1 MESNTELKIDAAN
14 ESNAL
19 IVNPPPDEKSID
31 KIETGETV
39 SVDPSADA
47 ETLDNTVNSIESETG
62 VNDESYAFVDFL
74 EFDFT
79 EDLKEFYKHYILE
92 TPDGVIQVFQS
103 LTYGEMLISF
113 LLLFLIVLYLL
124 RWIFDVLYR

>member
-47 ETLDNTVNSIESETG
+47 ETLDNTVNSIESEPS
-62 VNDESYAFVDFL
+62 VNDDSYTFVDFL
-74 EFDFT
+74 ELDFT

-113 LLLFLIVLYLL
+113 LLLVMIALYLL
-124 RWIFDVLYR
+124 RWVFDVLYR

>member
-1 MESNTELKIDAAN
+1 MENNTELNIDAAN

-19 IVNPPPDEKSID
+19 LVNPPPDEKEKSID
-31 KIETGETV
+31 NIETGETV
-39 SVDPSADA
+39 SVDPSSDA
-47 ETLDNTVNSIESETG
+47 ETPDINSIESETS

-113 LLLFLIVLYLL
+113 LLLVMIALYLL
-124 RWIFDVLYR
+124 RWVFDVLYR